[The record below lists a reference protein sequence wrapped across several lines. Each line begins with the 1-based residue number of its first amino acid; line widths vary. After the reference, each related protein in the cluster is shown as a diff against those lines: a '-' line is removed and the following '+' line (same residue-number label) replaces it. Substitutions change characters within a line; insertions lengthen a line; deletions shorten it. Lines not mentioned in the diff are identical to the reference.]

1 MTDEERLAK
10 IKTLLQVFLAP
21 RSTSLGPYAESH
33 TTPHLSA
40 SQQAAYDTLCAEAS
54 APPNEVPTNVALESR
69 LERMREMVRILLNL
83 PKGDPGTAT
92 IDRRR
97 AGSAEQRA
105 AFEELKAQA
114 GLSAPGDGPR
124 PLR

>member
-33 TTPHLSA
+33 TAPHLTA

-54 APPNEVPTNVALESR
+54 ASAANEAPP
-69 LERMREMVRILLNL
+69 VR
-83 PKGDPGTAT
+83 PVYV
-92 IDRRR
+92 
-97 AGSAEQRA
+97 SAIA
-105 AFEELKAQA
+105 C
-114 GLSAPGDGPR
+114 P
-124 PLR
+124 